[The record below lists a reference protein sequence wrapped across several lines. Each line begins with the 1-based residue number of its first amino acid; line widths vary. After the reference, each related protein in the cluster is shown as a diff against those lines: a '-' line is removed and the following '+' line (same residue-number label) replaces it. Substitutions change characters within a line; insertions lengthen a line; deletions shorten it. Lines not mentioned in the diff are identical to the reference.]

1 MGKNN
6 KKRKRT
12 NHALFHAVKARNQGV
27 EPIKPVIPSQST
39 PAKTDTT
46 SDEISDADLAT
57 TIRTLETLVSSSS
70 DSTMF
75 HGKRFKELRRTL
87 HPLVLEQL
95 QSYDKGVDYRHK
107 VTHALQH
114 HQWSDALAALRACQD
129 FQQYPKQGTVQ
140 RWVRECSALEDNGG
154 QMPLLQ
160 AILRLSAAAGAGAG
174 DGNKHDPGQALA
186 AHLANQPENKEKL
199 VILEGWKWWDNDS
212 NINSNSQNDSISQE
226 KTEDDKEKQEE
237 EKEKEAG
244 EKTANKQEEG
254 KVAKKEDSKK
264 EATRDDNTPLDNLKS
279 RIVYRETAAERT
291 PPNHYDLLLHA
302 ITKPDKNLI
311 TWSDNHSTTQSHPI
325 PFLPQPARV
334 LPNVLTR
341 DECQQL
347 RRVTTTLGY
356 RSDHPVSQAQPTG
369 IDSCEWMVDSSSI
382 LDVIWERVQPHLP
395 ASLTVQNKK
404 TVQLF
409 GINPRWRCFRYGQ
422 DCVYRPHLDGSWP
435 LCYLDEEG
443 NYHCPKQQQ
452 QQYSDA
458 IKSYLTFL
466 IYLNDDF
473 EGGETR
479 YYLPQGVARGIVPR
493 AGSVVVFPQGNL
505 ASLIHEGSQVTK
517 GTKYVIRTDVLY
529 RPAGK
534 AQETDDDTN
543 KEEEVEEEDG
553 NDEQEQ

>member
-1 MGKNN
+1 MGKN
-6 KKRKRT
+6 KRKRT

-27 EPIKPVIPSQST
+27 ESVKPVITSHVAT
-39 PAKTDTT
+39 TTGTTT
-46 SDEISDADLAT
+46 SEEISDADLAT

-70 DSTMF
+70 NSMIF
-75 HGKRFKELRRTL
+75 HSKRFKDLRRTL

-95 QSYDKGVDYRHK
+95 QSYDKGVDYRQK

-114 HQWSDALAALRACQD
+114 HQWSDALAALQACRD

-140 RWVRECSALEDNGG
+140 RWVRDCSALEEEG

-186 AHLANQPENKEKL
+186 AHLANQPESKDKL

-212 NINSNSQNDSISQE
+212 NSNSQNHDTS
-226 KTEDDKEKQEE
+226 KEKMDAVKKDEKE
-237 EKEKEAG
+237 DEKEKEAD
-244 EKTANKQEEG
+244 EKTTNKEE
-254 KVAKKEDSKK
+254 KEKDSKK
-264 EATRDDNTPLDNLKS
+264 EATADDNTSLDNLKS
-279 RIVYRETAAERT
+279 RIVYREAAAERT

-302 ITKPDKNLI
+302 LTKPDNNLI
-311 TWSDNHSTTQSHPI
+311 TWSDNHPTTQSHPI

-356 RSDHPVSQAQPTG
+356 RSDHPVSQAHPTG
-369 IDSCEWMVDSSSI
+369 IDSCELMVDSESI
-382 LDVIWERVQPHLP
+382 LNVIWERVQPHLP
-395 ASLTVQNKK
+395 ATLTAHNK

-443 NYHCPKQQQ
+443 KYHCPKQQK

-517 GTKYVIRTDVLY
+517 GTKYVVRTDVLY

-534 AQETDDDTN
+534 AQENGDN
-543 KEEEVEEEDG
+543 NNEIEEVGEEDG